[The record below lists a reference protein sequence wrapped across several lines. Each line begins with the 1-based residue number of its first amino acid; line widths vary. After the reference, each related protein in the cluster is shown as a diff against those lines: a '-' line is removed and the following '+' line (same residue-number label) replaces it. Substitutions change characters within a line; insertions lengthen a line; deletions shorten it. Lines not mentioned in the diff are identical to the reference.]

1 MKPCD
6 GCTPDTNRERNKE
19 MSNLL
24 ITAKKQAIE
33 EGKAKAICE
42 DQINGLFIT
51 SAEVAIREHFQIKQ
65 FVSSV

>member
-1 MKPCD
+1 MSCE
-6 GCTPDTNRERNKE
+6 GCVQEAKIKNRVLNE
-19 MSNLL
+19 LL

-33 EGKAKAICE
+33 EGKVKAICE

-65 FVSSV
+65 FVSSVQ